1 VPLGARDAVAEL
13 TSLLRDALAER
24 LLGLYLFG
32 SLPAGSYQEG
42 RSDVDLLAVLSE
54 APGEDDL
61 PALDALHSGFVARH
75 PEWTE
80 RVEVGYIGRG
90 ALATFAGEPSG
101 QIAAISPG
109 EPLHLRHPEYG
120 WVLNWHSA
128 CTSGETLFGPP
139 PLELGPEVT
148 ADVLRRAITERL
160 DEWAHVIREPWV
172 RYVPAARGYAVVTH
186 CRSLHSLATGEVA
199 TKEEAVEW
207 VAARY
212 PEQAAYV
219 RRALADHRGD
229 LDAPQREAIAFA
241 DWARAEALRA
251 RG

>member
-13 TSLLRDALAER
+13 TSLLGDTLGQR

-32 SLPAGSYQEG
+32 PLPAGGYQEG
-42 RSDVDLLAVLSE
+42 RSDVDLLAVLSV
-54 APGEDDL
+54 ALGEDDL
-61 PALDALHSGFVARH
+61 PALDALHSAFVARH

-80 RVEVGYIGRG
+80 HVEVGYIGRDV
-90 ALATFAGEPSG
+90 LATFAGAPAG

-109 EPLHLRHPEYG
+109 EPLHLREPEYG

-128 CTSGETLFGPP
+128 CTQGETLIGPP

-148 ADVLRRAITERL
+148 AEAFRHAIVARL
-160 DEWAHVIREPWV
+160 EEWADVIREPWV

-186 CRSLHSLATGEVA
+186 CRSLHSLVTGELA
-199 TKEEAVEW
+199 SKEEAVAW
-207 VAARY
+207 VAERY
-212 PEQAAYV
+212 PEHAAYV

-229 LDAPQREAIAFA
+229 LETPQREAIAFA
-241 DWARAEALRA
+241 DWVRAEAL
-251 RG
+251 GG